1 MQRVF
6 SWILNRTLNQTR
18 ILLYWRYIFIHAL
31 IHQKDLGEHQNMRIP
46 RCNLRCNLQ
55 SLSMIC
61 GYIRICVSPIHQ
73 NIHSVKD
80 TAHKQGRG
88 DTAHKTIR
96 SSFPHG
102 PVLEHQLRSSTRCP
116 VLEHQL
122 RSSTRGPVLEHRL
135 RSSTRCPVLEHR
147 LLSITPRSST
157 RASPPGYLVE
167 HQHQEH
173 RELGVPGDR
182 YSDEMWTVPRSSRGI
197 VNSYSSYRTRAS
209 PNGRAMVH

>member
-6 SWILNRTLNQTR
+6 SWILNITLNQTR

-116 VLEHQL
+116 VLEH
-122 RSSTRGPVLEHRL
+122 
-135 RSSTRCPVLEHR
+135 R

-182 YSDEMWTVPRSSRGI
+182 YSDAMGTVTRSSRGI

>member
-1 MQRVF
+1 MSAAGIQLDPKQNSKPNTYSLVLE
-6 SWILNRTLNQTR
+6 IHIHTR
-18 ILLYWRYIFIHAL
+18 IDTS
-31 IHQKDLGEHQNMRIP
+31 KDLGEHQNMRIP

-116 VLEHQL
+116 VLEH
-122 RSSTRGPVLEHRL
+122 
-135 RSSTRCPVLEHR
+135 R

-182 YSDEMWTVPRSSRGI
+182 YSDAMGTVTRSSRGI